1 MTDVLDSVGSVSQNA
16 LDTVV
21 GGGAIALDAFRRP
34 SVARRRGERALKQTN
49 QVVEETLA
57 LPERALVAYLRNL
70 RRQAR
75 RKDVVG
81 AVSRNVLIALNRPAA
96 TAARFFH
103 VVERESAV
111 PAAQRGGR
119 RGAASTT
126 GRTNRAVRSTA
137 RKAVSAAKTTRRRTT
152 TAARRRSA

>member
-1 MTDVLDSVGSVSQNA
+1 MTDVLDSVSSASQNA

-111 PAAQRGGR
+111 PVA
-119 RGAASTT
+119 
-126 GRTNRAVRSTA
+126 RSTA